1 MCKVVYPLGSG
12 RNSWR
17 EGTPL
22 LGSGGPPSKPP
33 TFPSTAWGNC
43 PKTLLR
49 HCALRRLT
57 APRSRCYRYYR

>member
-1 MCKVVYPLGSG
+1 MAKDKMCKVVYPLGSG

-43 PKTLLR
+43 PKIPLL
-49 HCALRRLT
+49 
-57 APRSRCYRYYR
+57 